1 MFPEYL
7 KSETDINSDTTVT
20 TLTSGGYNITTG
32 NTLTINISSGTTTYA
47 DVIRGAGNLAKSGN
61 GTLTLTG
68 TIYISLV
75 CQSKSNWWN
84 SKY

>member
-1 MFPEYL
+1 MLFLFPEYL

-32 NTLTINISSGTTTYA
+32 NTLTANISSGTTTYA

-68 TIYISLV
+68 TNTFTEI
-75 CQSKSNWWN
+75 
-84 SKY
+84 